1 MNENSVI
8 ENRKPYH
15 VLKRTILSHTVYGI
29 NQNDLSQKSFF
40 RLLKSLRRRLQS
52 GRVMW
57 YCISCPKVEMSN
69 QIVGSKFVEEC
80 MFAH

>member
-40 RLLKSLRRRLQS
+40 RLLKS
-52 GRVMW
+52 
-57 YCISCPKVEMSN
+57 P
-69 QIVGSKFVEEC
+69 
-80 MFAH
+80 